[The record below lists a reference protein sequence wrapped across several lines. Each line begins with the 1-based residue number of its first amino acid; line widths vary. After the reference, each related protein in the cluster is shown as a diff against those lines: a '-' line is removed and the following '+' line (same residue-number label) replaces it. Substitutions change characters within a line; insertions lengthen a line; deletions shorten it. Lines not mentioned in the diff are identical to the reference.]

1 MWGNDQGLRKEL
13 PKRIRGIQSHIG
25 QETGLILNIK
35 NEKSQILWGTD
46 YNIKK
51 DLAQKEGKIN
61 ARENAGRVPP

>member
-1 MWGNDQGLRKEL
+1 MITGWEKNSPKEL
-13 PKRIRGIQSHIG
+13 EGTVIQSHIG
-25 QETGLILNIK
+25 QETVLILNIK